1 MDRSAKVL
9 LALVIGFFLASAARA
24 HAGTLQVEILGGK
37 TQAEKRVW
45 WKSRLEE
52 PARKWSGR
60 SLGEVTVRVLD
71 EMKREAAI
79 DFEASEQGVRRIG
92 NLGSD
97 LEVISDTRMKAYG
110 WCVRLERGNLWEL
123 PEVMPE
129 SLTLTDDISA
139 VVWFYG
145 YAEYDAKKGGWINQC
160 VPSQL

>member
-1 MDRSAKVL
+1 MDRSVKLL
-9 LALVIGFFLASAARA
+9 LALLFGFFVASAVRA
-24 HAGTLQVEILGGK
+24 NAASLDVEILGGK
-37 TQAEKRVW
+37 SQAEKRVW

-60 SLGEVTVRVLD
+60 SLGEVTVRVLE

-79 DFEASEQGVRRIG
+79 DFEASDQGVRRIG

-110 WCVRLERGNLWEL
+110 WCVRLQRGSLWEL
-123 PEVMPE
+123 PEIMPDA
-129 SLTLTDDISA
+129 LTLTDDISS

-145 YAEYDAKKGGWINQC
+145 YAEYDAKKGGWIRQC